1 MERQRLPENPLDLSN
16 KVCLSNTHK
25 NEKRKDNGG
34 MGHFKQGTN
43 IGKNHRFTADSQPN
57 KRGRKESL
65 YHSIGAKTGCKLR
78 KKEYFDAIRFIME
91 QSMPTLKGI
100 LKEAKDNPNTKTP
113 IWICTIIES
122 ILKDVR
128 YGRTVILNKF
138 FDRIFGKPPGN
149 YRQNKR
155 GRSR

>member
-1 MERQRLPENPLDLSN
+1 
-16 KVCLSNTHK
+16 
-25 NEKRKDNGG
+25 
-34 MGHFKQGTN
+34 MGHLRKGTD
-43 IGKNHRFTADSQPN
+43 IGKKYRFTADNQPYKN
-57 KRGRKESL
+57 GRKKSL
-65 YHSIGAKTGCKLR
+65 YHSICTKAECKLR

-91 QSMPTLKGI
+91 QSVPTLKDI

-113 IWICTIIES
+113 IWVCTIIEA
-122 ILKDVR
+122 IMKDVH
-128 YGRTVILNKF
+128 YGRTVILDKF